1 MQECFGEVH
10 MGNPSL
16 NNLTELRQ
24 GILSCFVAGLLF
36 VNPAP
41 SVFVG
46 DVMRAAGNTADSTQE
61 SAESDSSKTKN
72 VSGDYQAYLEWVARS
87 KSKIRPIDVD
97 SFLPAARET
106 ARQVPS
112 LFLSPE
118 QKVKAVEAF
127 VKVVGIKSWSREE
140 AAVREELQ
148 HRLLSLGFVE
158 VPCGAMTDPNAPLNL
173 VMELPASQEMRD
185 RPAVILNAHMD
196 TIHTDVWCIP
206 EEMTFDAGLREFY
219 HNRNKSFGADDKA
232 GVVTILSALEAAKT
246 AFWDKGVGHRRI
258 VVIFTAQE
266 EANPGA
272 IGMRYLASKHPELFE
287 NIEIT
292 LLIDGPLD
300 YTETR
305 YTEGQYPEN
314 AFIIVVDEE
323 KSRVS
328 PFREVMAS
336 IGDVCRFKAASF
348 LMIKEGLQRGD
359 LVALPA
365 QARGDLSFRAPHRG
379 FHKKERA
386 KLDDLFNHIDLFT
399 YILLR
404 LDGISLRWAEDEGH
418 LYLSQPVDERLGFGQ
433 DAGGL

>member
-10 MGNPSL
+10 MGNPRL

-24 GILSCFVAGLLF
+24 GILSCFVAALLF

-46 DVMRAAGNTADSTQE
+46 DVMRAAGNTADSTQG
-61 SAESDSSKTKN
+61 SAGSNSSKTKN
-72 VSGDYQAYLEWVARS
+72 APGAYQAYLEWVARR
-87 KSKIRPIDVD
+87 KSLIKPIDVD
-97 SFLPAARET
+97 SFLPAAREA
-106 ARQVPS
+106 ARLVPS

-118 QKVKAVEAF
+118 QRVETVETF

-140 AAVREELQ
+140 AAVREELR
-148 HRLLSLGFVE
+148 HRLLSLGFLE
-158 VPCGAMTDPNAPLNL
+158 VPCGATTDPNAPLNL
-173 VMELPASQEMRD
+173 VMELSASQEMRD

-272 IGMRYLASKHPELFE
+272 IGARYLASKHPELFE

-300 YTETR
+300 FTEGQ
-305 YTEGQYPEN
+305 YMEGQYPEN

-365 QARGDLSFRAPHRG
+365 QARGDLSFHAPHRG
-379 FHKKERA
+379 LHKKERA

-404 LDGISLRWAEDEGH
+404 LDGVSLRWAEDEGH
-418 LYLSQPVDERLGFGQ
+418 LYPSQPVDERLGFGQ